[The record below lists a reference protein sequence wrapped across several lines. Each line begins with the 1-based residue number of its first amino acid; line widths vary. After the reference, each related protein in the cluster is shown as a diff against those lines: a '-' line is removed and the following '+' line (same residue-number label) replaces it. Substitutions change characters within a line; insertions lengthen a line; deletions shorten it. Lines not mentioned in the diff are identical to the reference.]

1 MGVVLKPVQEGNLEV
16 RGPKKKEGHTY
27 HVLSRNEGVLS
38 NYSED
43 RFTRLF
49 QDK

>member
-1 MGVVLKPVQEGNLEV
+1 MGVVFKPVQEGNLEE
-16 RGPKKKEGHTY
+16 RGPKQKEGDMY

-43 RFTRLF
+43 RFIRLF